1 MRLRLERFDAAQ
13 IKPFTISLLLGRRN
27 TGKSTLLKDL
37 MYHLREHSDVCLCFT
52 PTESAAALF
61 RTITPGA
68 LVHDTG
74 LSLAVLEQLMAVQ
87 REIARTPG
95 KTMRRVTLVLDDCS
109 ANAAALRSPVI
120 SDLFR
125 NGRHQKITVLL
136 TSQYATDLNPGLRAQ
151 VDYTFCMRDGCVQ
164 NKKRIHQFYAGSI
177 GKFDDFSSVFDTVTS
192 NYGVFVVDNTAVD
205 GTVESTT
212 FWYRASLKIPG
223 FRLTNPVY
231 YKLEKTPRRDSGVQV
246 AVTQPKLPTAQVT
259 LGTPSTVMRNPITT

>member
-1 MRLRLERFDAAQ
+1 MCLRLEKFDASQ
-13 IKPFTISLLLGRRN
+13 MQPFTISLLLGRRN

-37 MYHLREHSDVCLCFT
+37 LFHLQEHSDVCICFT

-74 LSLAVLEQLMAVQ
+74 LSLAVLEQLMSVQ
-87 REIARTPG
+87 REIGRTPG

-109 ANAAALRSPVI
+109 SNAAALRSPVI

-164 NKKRIHQFYAGSI
+164 NKKRLHQLYAGSI
-177 GKFDDFSSVFDTVTS
+177 AKFEDFSSVFNTVTS
-192 NYGVFVVDNTAVD
+192 NYGVFAVDNTAVD
-205 GTVESTT
+205 GDVESTT
-212 FWYRASLKIPG
+212 FWYRASLKIPS
-223 FRLTNPVY
+223 FRLSNEVY
-231 YKLEKTPRRDSGVQV
+231 YKLEKAPRRDSGVEV
-246 AVTQPKLPTAQVT
+246 AVTQPKAPTAEVT
-259 LGTPSTVMRNPITT
+259 LGTPSTVMRSPIAA